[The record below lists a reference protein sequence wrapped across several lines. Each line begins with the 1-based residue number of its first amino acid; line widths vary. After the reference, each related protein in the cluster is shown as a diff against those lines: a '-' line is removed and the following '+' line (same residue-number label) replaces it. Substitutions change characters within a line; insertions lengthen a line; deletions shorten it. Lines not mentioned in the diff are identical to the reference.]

1 MKITPYKIKKGILY
15 FKHYGPKAFFNRLRD
30 KMEPEQVPYAPWFER
45 HKPGKEELERQK
57 KQSRKFAN
65 QPLMSIVVPCY
76 KTPEKYLLEMMDS
89 VRAQTYG
96 NWQLC
101 LMDATPTGEVG
112 RCVRSY
118 CKKFKEERIL
128 YRHLEENLGIS
139 GNTNK
144 GLEAAQGEWVGF
156 LDHDDLLAP
165 EALYEVASLVNRE
178 PDIEVVYSDEDQIE
192 QERQGLKHK
201 KPHFKPDFSPDL
213 LCSNNYITH
222 FLCVKNNVL
231 EQAGGFREE
240 YDGAQDYDFI
250 LRCTEIARKT
260 GHIPKVLYH
269 WRVHSNSTAD
279 NPLSKTYAYEAGQR
293 AIQGHLARTG
303 KKGKAEKLPH
313 FGFYRV
319 KYEVEGEPLVSI
331 LIPNKDQSPMLRRCL
346 DSIQKSTYR
355 NYEVIIIENNSVE
368 PETFA
373 YYRELLG
380 EGEHKENQGK
390 KGASPAGEESGRVAA
405 ITAKRKNCQGESTL
419 PGGQRVQIA
428 VWEKGFNYSA
438 INNFGASFAK
448 GSYFILLNNDIEI
461 ITPGWIEEFL
471 GNCQRPE
478 VGIVGARLYY
488 PDNTIQHAGI
498 VVGIDGIAANM
509 FPGLRRGQEGYY
521 HKAAIQLNYSAVT
534 AACMM
539 VSKELY
545 EELHG
550 LEEKLAVAF
559 NDLDFCLRAG
569 AAGYLVVYD
578 PFVEAYHYESKTR
591 GEEDTR
597 EKVRR
602 FGEEIEFIRS
612 RWITLLKK
620 GDPYYN
626 PNFSL
631 KKCNYALKP

>member
-1 MKITPYKIKKGILY
+1 MKITPYKIKKGIRY

-45 HKPGKEELERQK
+45 HKPSQEELERQR
-57 KQSRKFAN
+57 KQSRKLAN
-65 QPLMSIVVPCY
+65 QPLISVVVPCY
-76 KTPEKYLLEMMDS
+76 KTPENYLLEMMDS

-118 CKKFKEERIL
+118 CKQYQEKRIL

-144 GLEAAQGEWVGF
+144 GLETAKGEWVGF

-165 EALYEVASLVNRE
+165 EALYEVALLANRE
-178 PDIEVVYSDEDQIE
+178 PDIEVVYSDEDQVE
-192 QERQGLKHK
+192 QEKQGLKHK

-222 FLCVKNNVL
+222 FLCVKSNVL
-231 EQAGGFREE
+231 EQVGGFREE

-250 LRCTEIARKT
+250 LRCTEIAKKT

-279 NPLSKTYAYEAGQR
+279 NPLSKSYAYEAGQR

-303 KKGKAEKLPH
+303 RKGKVVKLPH

-368 PETFA
+368 LETFA
-373 YYRELLG
+373 YYQELLG
-380 EGEHKENQGK
+380 RESHKKNQGK
-390 KGASPAGEESGRVAA
+390 KETSQVGKETGRVAA
-405 ITAKRKNCQGESTL
+405 ITEKRRDCQGESTL
-419 PGGQRVQIA
+419 PYGQRIQIA

-461 ITPGWIEEFL
+461 ITPDWIEEFL

-569 AAGYLVVYD
+569 AAGYLAVYN

-591 GEEDTR
+591 GEEDTQ

-602 FGEEIEFIRS
+602 FGEEIEFIRT

>member
-1 MKITPYKIKKGILY
+1 MKITPYKIKKGIRY
-15 FKHYGPKAFFNRLRD
+15 FKHYGAKAFFNRLRD

-45 HKPGKEELERQK
+45 HKPTQEELERQR
-57 KQSRKFAN
+57 KQSRKLAV
-65 QPLMSIVVPCY
+65 QPLVSIVAPCY

-101 LMDATPTGEVG
+101 LMDATPTGEVEG
-112 RCVRSY
+112 CVRSY
-118 CKKFKEERIL
+118 CEKYQEKRIL
-128 YRHLEENLGIS
+128 YRHLEQNLGIS
-139 GNTNK
+139 GNTNQ
-144 GLEAAQGEWVGF
+144 GLKAAQGDWVGF

-165 EALYEVASLVNRE
+165 EALYEVALLANRE
-178 PDIEVVYSDEDQIE
+178 PEMEVIYSDEDQVE

-222 FLCVKNNVL
+222 FLCVKRNVL

-240 YDGAQDYDFI
+240 FDGAQDYDFI
-250 LRCTEIARKT
+250 LRCTEIAKIT

-293 AIQGHLARTG
+293 AVQEHLARTG
-303 KKGKAEKLPH
+303 RKGKAVQLPH

-319 KYEVEGEPLVSI
+319 KYEVEGDPLVSI

-373 YYRELLG
+373 YYQELLG
-380 EGEHKENQGK
+380 ENPLCGSQKEWDCQG
-390 KGASPAGEESGRVAA
+390 AA
-405 ITAKRKNCQGESTL
+405 IMEKRRACQGQSLL

-428 VWEKGFNYSA
+428 VWEEGFNYSA

-448 GSYFILLNNDIEI
+448 GSYYILLNNDIEI
-461 ITPGWIEEFL
+461 ITPCWMEEFL

-488 PDNTIQHAGI
+488 PDNTVQHAGI

-539 VSKELY
+539 VSRELY

-550 LEEKLAVAF
+550 LEEQLSVAF
-559 NDLDFCLRAG
+559 NDLDFCLRAV
-569 AAGYLVVYD
+569 AAGYLVVYN

-591 GEEDTR
+591 GEEDTQ

-602 FGEEIEFIRS
+602 FGEEIEFIRT

>member
-1 MKITPYKIKKGILY
+1 
-15 FKHYGPKAFFNRLRD
+15 
-30 KMEPEQVPYAPWFER
+30 MEPEQVPYAPWFER
-45 HKPGKEELERQK
+45 HKPSREELEHQR
-57 KQSRKFAN
+57 KQSRKLAH
-65 QPLMSIVVPCY
+65 QPLISIVVPCY
-76 KTPEKYLLEMMDS
+76 QTPEKYLLEMMDS

-101 LMDATPTGEVG
+101 LMDATPTEEVG
-112 RCVRSY
+112 RLIRSY
-118 CKKFKEERIL
+118 CKKYQEKRIL

-144 GLEAAQGEWVGF
+144 GLEAAQGEWAGF

-165 EALYEVASLVNRE
+165 EALYEVASLINRE
-178 PDIEVVYSDEDQIE
+178 PETEVIYSDEDQVE
-192 QERQGLKHK
+192 EERQGLKHK

-222 FLCVKNNVL
+222 FLCVKNSVL
-231 EQAGGFREE
+231 QQAGGFREE
-240 YDGAQDYDFI
+240 FDGAQDYDFI

-293 AIQGHLARTG
+293 AVQEHLARTG
-303 KKGKAEKLPH
+303 RKGKAAQLPH

-346 DSIQKSTYR
+346 ASIQNSTYK
-355 NYEVIIIENNSVE
+355 NYEIIIIENNSVE

-373 YYRELLG
+373 YYQELLG
-380 EGEHKENQGK
+380 
-390 KGASPAGEESGRVAA
+390 KGAPHSQQRE
-405 ITAKRKNCQGESTL
+405 CQGESHL
-419 PGGQRVQIA
+419 SGGQRIQIA

-438 INNFGASFAK
+438 INNYGAAFAK
-448 GSYFILLNNDIEI
+448 GSYFILLNNDIEL
-461 ITPGWIEEFL
+461 ITPDWIEELL

-550 LEEKLAVAF
+550 LEEQLTVAF

-569 AAGYLVVYD
+569 AAGYLVVYN

-591 GEEDTR
+591 GEEDTQ

-602 FGEEIEFIRS
+602 FGEEIEFIRT

>member
-1 MKITPYKIKKGILY
+1 MKITPYKIKKGIRY

-30 KMEPEQVPYAPWFER
+30 KMEPDQVPYAPWFER
-45 HKPGKEELERQK
+45 HKPTPEELERQRKQAK
-57 KQSRKFAN
+57 KLMC
-65 QPLMSIVVPCY
+65 QPLISIVVPCY

-89 VRAQTYG
+89 VRTQTYG

-112 RCVRSY
+112 KSVQSY
-118 CKKFKEERIL
+118 CSKYQEKRIL
-128 YRHLEENLGIS
+128 YRHLEQNLGIS

-144 GLEAAQGEWVGF
+144 GLEAAKGEWVGF

-165 EALYEVASLVNRE
+165 EALYEVASLANRE
-178 PDIEVVYSDEDQIE
+178 PETEVIYTDEDQVE
-192 QERQGLKHK
+192 WEKQGLKHK

-222 FLCVKNNVL
+222 FLCVKSSIL

-240 YDGAQDYDFI
+240 FDGAQDYDFI

-279 NPLSKTYAYEAGQR
+279 NPLSKTYAYDAGQR
-293 AIQGHLARTG
+293 AIQEHLARTG
-303 KKGKAEKLPH
+303 KEGKAVKLPH

-319 KYEVEGEPLVSI
+319 KYQVQGNPIVSI
-331 LIPNKDQSPMLRRCL
+331 LIPNKDQSSMLRRCL
-346 DSIQKSTYR
+346 GSIQKSSYQ
-355 NYEVIIIENNSVE
+355 NYEIIIIENNSVE

-373 YYRELLG
+373 YYQELLG
-380 EGEHKENQGK
+380 GN
-390 KGASPAGEESGRVAA
+390 PDTAA
-405 ITAKRKNCQGESTL
+405 DVMAKRKQCQGESHL
-419 PGGQRVQIA
+419 PGGQRIQIV
-428 VWEKGFNYSA
+428 VWEEGFNYSA

-448 GSYFILLNNDIEI
+448 GSYYILLNNDIEL
-461 ITPGWIEEFL
+461 ITQGWIEEFL

-488 PDNTIQHAGI
+488 PDNTVQHAGI

-545 EELHG
+545 DELGG
-550 LEEKLAVAF
+550 LEEKLTVAF
-559 NDLDFCLRAG
+559 NDLDFCLRAI
-569 AAGYLVVYD
+569 AAGLLVVYN
-578 PFVEAYHYESKTR
+578 PFVEAYHYESRTR
-591 GEEDTR
+591 GAEDTQ

-602 FGEEIEFIRS
+602 FGEEIEFIRT